1 MRALGY
7 SFRLGWA
14 SVLRSGG
21 SGAFAV
27 LAITLAMMVL
37 GVLLLLTWNGQR
49 LLARWSSSAEF
60 SVYLRDDATS
70 EERGAIEAMI
80 DESGVASA
88 REYVSKAEALAHFR
102 REFRDLAPLA
112 AGFEDNPFP
121 ASVEVRLR
129 PGAEGDG
136 RAPALVRRLAST
148 PGVADVGYDSEWL
161 GRVAGT
167 LRTLRAA
174 GLAMA
179 MLMALAAAVTVATVV
194 RLGLHARR
202 NEIEIMELVG
212 APLAFIRGPF
222 VAEGFLQ
229 GGIGALVALVLLGAG
244 FAAVGAWWGTDIRAI
259 LGSEGIEFLPVRL
272 LAYLLAGGMIVGSAG
287 GFAAARHAG

>member
-7 SFRLGWA
+7 SFRLGWTG
-14 SVLRSGG
+14 VRRSGG

-27 LAITLAMMVL
+27 LAITLAMIVL
-37 GVLLLLTWNGQR
+37 GSLLLLTWNGER
-49 LLARWSSSAEF
+49 LLARWSSAAEF

-70 EERGAIEAMI
+70 EERGAIETMI
-80 DESGVASA
+80 DQSGVGLS
-88 REYVSKAEALAHFR
+88 REYVSKADALAHFR
-102 REFRDLAPLA
+102 REFAELA
-112 AGFEDNPFP
+112 AVAASFSDNPFP
-121 ASVEVRLR
+121 ASVEVRLK
-129 PGAEGDG
+129 PEAEADG
-136 RAPALVRRLAST
+136 RAANLVRQLAAAA
-148 PGVADVGYDSEWL
+148 GVADVVYDSEWL

-167 LRTLRAA
+167 LRTVRAA

-179 MLMALAAAVTVATVV
+179 ALMALAAAVTVATVV

-202 NEIEIMELVG
+202 DEIEIMELVG

-229 GGIGALVALVLLGAG
+229 GGIGALVALLLLWMG
-244 FAAVGAWWGTDIRAI
+244 FALAGAWWGTDIRTM
-259 LGSEGIEFLPVRL
+259 LGGDGIEFLPFRL
-272 LAYLLAGGMIVGSAG
+272 LASLLAGGMLVGGAG

>member
-27 LAITLAMMVL
+27 LAITLAMIVL
-37 GVLLLLTWNGQR
+37 GALLLLTWNGQR
-49 LLARWSSSAEF
+49 LLARWSSAAEF

-70 EERGAIEAMI
+70 EERGAIEAAI
-80 DESGVASA
+80 DASGVALG
-88 REYVSKAEALAHFR
+88 REYVSKAEALTHFR
-102 REFRDLAPLA
+102 REFTELAPLA
-112 AGFEDNPFP
+112 ESFENNPFP
-121 ASVEVRLR
+121 ASVEVRLT
-129 PGAEGDG
+129 PDAESDG
-136 RAPALVRRLAST
+136 RAAALVRNLAST
-148 PGVADVGYDSEWL
+148 AGVADVGYDSEWL

-167 LRTLRAA
+167 LRTVRAA
-174 GLAMA
+174 GLALA
-179 MLMALAAAVTVATVV
+179 LLMALAAAVTVATVV

-222 VAEGFLQ
+222 VAEGLLQ
-229 GGIGALVALVLLGAG
+229 GGIGALVALVLLWAG
-244 FAAVGAWWGTDIRAI
+244 FGVVGAWWGADIRAV
-259 LGSEGIEFLPVRL
+259 LGGDAIEFLPARL
-272 LAYLLAGGMIVGSAG
+272 LAYLLAGGMLVGSAG
-287 GFAAARHAG
+287 GFAAARHAA